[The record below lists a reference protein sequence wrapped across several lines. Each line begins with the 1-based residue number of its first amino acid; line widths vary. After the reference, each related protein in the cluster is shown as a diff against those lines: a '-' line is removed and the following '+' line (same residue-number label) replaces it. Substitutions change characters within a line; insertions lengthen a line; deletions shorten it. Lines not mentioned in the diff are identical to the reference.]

1 VPEHCLDGNVAIV
14 TGAGRGIGFA
24 IARRL
29 AAEGA
34 AVCVTDLDGDVL
46 NEAARELET
55 TGAQVLAIAGSVAEP
70 DDCAAAAAAAA
81 ERFGNLH
88 VLVNNAGLT
97 DDAMIHNMTDGQW
110 NLVNDVVLR
119 GSFNMLRAVAP
130 WFRDRE
136 PSARRRVVNVASVAG
151 IYGTIGNANYSAAKA
166 GVIALT
172 KSVAREWARFGV
184 TVNAV
189 APGYVETRLT
199 APRQSSEERFGM
211 PPSAVENM
219 LANIPVGRG
228 GTPEDIAHAVAFF
241 CSPESDYITAQTLEV
256 HGGLG
261 DLQVVA

>member
-1 VPEHCLDGNVAIV
+1 VPDNRLAGSVAIV
-14 TGAGRGIGFA
+14 TGAGRGIGLA

-29 AAEGA
+29 ANEGA
-34 AVCVTDLDGDVL
+34 AVCVTDVDGDVL
-46 NEAARELET
+46 GEAARELET
-55 TGAQVLAIAGSVAEP
+55 AGAQVLAVAGSVSEP
-70 DDCAAAAAAAA
+70 DDCAVVAEAAA

-119 GSFNMLRAVAP
+119 GSFNMIRAVAP

-136 PSARRRVVNVASVAG
+136 RSAPRRVINIASVAG
-151 IYGTIGNANYSAAKA
+151 IYGTIGNSNYSAAKA

-199 APRQSSEERFGM
+199 APRQSGEERFGM
-211 PPSAVENM
+211 PPAAVQNM
-219 LANIPVGRG
+219 LAMIPVGRA
-228 GTPEDIAHAVAFF
+228 GTPGDIAHAVAFF

-261 DLQVVA
+261 DLSVVA